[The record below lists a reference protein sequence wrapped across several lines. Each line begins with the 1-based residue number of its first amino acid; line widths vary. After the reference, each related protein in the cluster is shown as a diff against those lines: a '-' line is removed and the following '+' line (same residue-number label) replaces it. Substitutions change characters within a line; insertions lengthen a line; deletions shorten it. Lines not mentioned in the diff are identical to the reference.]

1 MAHYA
6 LGRISL
12 TEGKH
17 EEAVS
22 HLTSARSVCPDH
34 ADLHYC
40 LGRAYVKKSQPV
52 EAEKALKA
60 AVSINRNFVSAR
72 LELALLLQRLSRF
85 DEAREHF
92 LHVLG
97 LEPDN
102 PLARSYLDD
111 QTPQRVAP
119 SDVTTPV

>member
-1 MAHYA
+1 M
-6 LGRISL
+6 
-12 TEGKH
+12 
-17 EEAVS
+17 S
-22 HLTSARSVCPDH
+22 HLTSALSSCPDH

-40 LGRAYVKKSQPV
+40 LGRAYAKRSQPA
-52 EAEKALKA
+52 EAEKALTTA
-60 AVSINRNFVSAR
+60 ISINRNFVSAR
-72 LELALLLQRLSRF
+72 LELALLLQRQSRF

-111 QTPQRVAP
+111 QVPQRVTP
-119 SDVTTPV
+119 SDVTTSV